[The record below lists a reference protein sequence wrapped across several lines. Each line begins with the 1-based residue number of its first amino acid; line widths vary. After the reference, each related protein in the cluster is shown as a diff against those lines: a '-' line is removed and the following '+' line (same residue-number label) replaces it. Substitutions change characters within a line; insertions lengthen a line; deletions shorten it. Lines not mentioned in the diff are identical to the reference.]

1 MADPRRLALATQVI
15 IGAQAVLQVAVGVA
29 GGTRSALFVQTLP
42 VSVLLYFGGIVV
54 FLCWFRR
61 CRRNAEVFAP
71 GTHRYAPGFAVGAWF
86 IPLAMWWIPRRVA
99 LDIHRASGTG
109 GGTWVVDAWWA
120 AWLAKSLG
128 GVIAMRFQEHPNG
141 FSLYNQATA
150 VAAAALAILFVR
162 QVTAGQD
169 AKVRTDLAA
178 LPLAPTPAA

>member
-1 MADPRRLALATQVI
+1 MADPRRLALAAQVV

-29 GGTRSALFVQTLP
+29 GGTRSALFTWTLP
-42 VSVLLYFGGIVV
+42 ASVLLYFGGIVV

-109 GGTWVVDAWWA
+109 GTWVVDAWWA
-120 AWLAKSLG
+120 AWLAKTLG
-128 GVIAMRFQEHPNG
+128 GVIAIRFQDHPDG
-141 FSLYNQATA
+141 FSPYHQVTG
-150 VAAAALAILFVR
+150 VAAAALAILFIR

-169 AKVRTDLAA
+169 EKVRTHLAA
-178 LPLAPTPAA
+178 LPLAPTPTA